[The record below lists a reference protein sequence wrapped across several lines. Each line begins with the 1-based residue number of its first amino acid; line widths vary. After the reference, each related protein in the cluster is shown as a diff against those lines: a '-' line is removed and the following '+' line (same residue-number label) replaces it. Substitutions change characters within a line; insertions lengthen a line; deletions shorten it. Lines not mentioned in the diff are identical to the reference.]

1 MGASPLPPNNPKV
14 VLGHIHIHVG
24 SAVHVAD
31 SASQTLAAN
40 KSKGEM
46 SIVCAGTG

>member
-14 VLGHIHIHVG
+14 VLGHIHVG
-24 SAVHVAD
+24 SGVHVAD